1 MFLVSGEVNNNRLS
15 QSGMGHFRLSQCKSF
30 GRLDELMHKFSSKRK
45 KKTLF
50 RVINLWSSAH
60 NGTQII
66 CFFVSQFV

>member
-1 MFLVSGEVNNNRLS
+1 MNNNRSS
-15 QSGMGHFRLSQCKSF
+15 QSGAGHFRLSQCKSF
-30 GRLDELMHKFSSKRK
+30 GRLNKLMRKFSTERK
-45 KKTLF
+45 KKALF